1 MIVLGA
7 KYHVGCLADCAGHL
21 RATTLTMT
29 SPKKITVIR
38 KKEKRNCKS
47 ITIAEII
54 TLKQNPRT
62 RQPRTAVFMLSD
74 SRIEGLAAAEK
85 QDILYVCY

>member
-1 MIVLGA
+1 M
-7 KYHVGCLADCAGHL
+7 
-21 RATTLTMT
+21 
-29 SPKKITVIR
+29 R

-54 TLKQNPRT
+54 ALKQNPRT

-74 SRIEGLAAAEK
+74 SRTEGVAAAEGG
-85 QDILYVCY
+85 QDTLCVCYQQLKPKLKRFCYCCRGNKVTGVFTLPLRKTMTM

>member
-1 MIVLGA
+1 M
-7 KYHVGCLADCAGHL
+7 
-21 RATTLTMT
+21 
-29 SPKKITVIR
+29 R

-74 SRIEGLAAAEK
+74 SRTEGVAAAEK
-85 QDILYVCY
+85 QDTLRVLSTAETQAKEVLLLFVEEIR

>member
-1 MIVLGA
+1 M
-7 KYHVGCLADCAGHL
+7 
-21 RATTLTMT
+21 
-29 SPKKITVIR
+29 R

-74 SRIEGLAAAEK
+74 SRTEGVAAAEK
-85 QDILYVCY
+85 QDVLLTAETQAKEVLLLFVEEIR